1 MTAVHVEDQRRAA
14 SIAAYGAIQ
23 DPPRRALTA
32 VVELAARICHV
43 PTATINLITET
54 AQHQIATVGFE
65 GTVCRREDAMCE
77 VAVHENEPVVVRDAQ
92 LDERFSDNPFV
103 TGELGSVRFY
113 AAHPIVSGNGVPF
126 GTLNVFDDVPRS
138 LDSHQLD
145 ALATL
150 AERVVDVFELRLRT
164 RQLSNSLAD
173 LEAMRAELE
182 RSNERLSSFAGQVSH
197 DLKTPLTSLSLS
209 LALIREQLEE
219 TEDGTDTLNLLD
231 RAMKGSTRMA
241 EMIENVL
248 DYARLGGTLKAAEVD
263 LGRVVVD
270 VVEDLAGELD
280 GVKVEVGRLP
290 VVLGDEAQLRA
301 VLQNLVGNAAKVRDD
316 KRAST
321 ISVSAR
327 HVQRAWRVEVADN
340 GRGVPADQVASVFEP
355 LARGDRSVEGS
366 GIGLA
371 TCRRIIG
378 AHGGSIG
385 LDPTPTEGVVFWFE
399 LPD

>member
-1 MTAVHVEDQRRAA
+1 VTAVHVEDQRRAA
-14 SIAAYGAIQ
+14 SIAAYGAIE
-23 DPPRRALTA
+23 DPPRRAMTS
-32 VVELAARICHV
+32 VVELAARTCGV
-43 PTATINLITET
+43 PTASINVITET

-77 VAVHENEPVVVRDAQ
+77 VTVHENRLVVVPDAR
-92 LDERFSDNPFV
+92 LDRRFVHNPYV

-113 AAHPIVSGNGVPF
+113 AAQPLVTGNGVPF
-126 GTLNVFDDVPRS
+126 GTLSVFDEVPRS
-138 LDSHQLD
+138 LESHQLET
-145 ALATL
+145 LATL

-182 RSNERLSSFAGQVSH
+182 RSNERLRSFAGQVSH

-219 TEDGTDTLNLLD
+219 TEGAADTLGLLD
-231 RAMKGSTRMA
+231 RAMRGSSRMA
-241 EMIENVL
+241 EMIDNVL

-263 LGRVVVD
+263 LGEVLDD

-280 GVKVEVGRLP
+280 GVELEVGRLP
-290 VVLGDEAQLRA
+290 LVMGDEAQLRA
-301 VLQNLVGNAAKVRDD
+301 VLQNLVGNAAKFRDRTRD
-316 KRAST
+316 PR
-321 ISVSAR
+321 ISVTAR
-327 HVQRAWRVEVADN
+327 HVQRAWRGEVADN
-340 GRGVPADQVASVFEP
+340 GIGVPAHKVARVFEP
-355 LARGDRSVEGS
+355 LARGDRSLEGS

-385 LDPTPTEGVVFWFE
+385 LDPTPSVGAVFWFE